1 MLTKEKSIA
10 KEKQSKSKLFKR
22 FGMLHR
28 SPHLVIPIILVNFII
43 SLYFLNQQSM
53 ITFDGTYYIR
63 YFNGDYPWMGPF
75 PFGYPLFI
83 SFFKLFITDEVLAA
97 RLVTAMLGSA
107 LLYPLS
113 QVFMRL
119 FSEKIGLLLA
129 IAAINPV
136 VIRYSTLT
144 FSDLPYLFFLMFS
157 MWMFLEKKLL
167 PAVMLA
173 SVSYLIRPEGLI
185 FAAGY
190 TIIFFIKERDW
201 RVMLYAC
208 SIILSLML
216 VFAVENYSRKGV
228 WSISSKASNIK
239 LYDIK
244 DWRKSE
250 EWKFSG
256 REPTKVE
263 IAQNVLE
270 QYPKRLMV
278 LLNHIK
284 TSSTWPIAI
293 IGLIGLIWRPNVFWL
308 FFVQLLMTPLSGANM
323 SLRYGLPYFYPL
335 LVGCGFF
342 LKSFNKHIDMKL
354 TTAFAAVVG
363 VAFLFNL
370 KYLRQPELTTPDNK
384 FFELKEVGLHLKGKI
399 PEDAVIMDRKPYFA
413 FYSKGS
419 KYVSIPTASINEVIK
434 TSLSDNVDYLVLSER
449 IVKIFRPK
457 LIPLLNIREQNFGPY
472 LTTFYDD
479 TKQRKGYGIRIYK
492 INKDKLPG
500 SSL

>member
-53 ITFDGTYYIR
+53 VTFDGTYYIR

-129 IAAINPV
+129 IAAMNPV

-201 RVMLYAC
+201 RVMLYAS

-250 EWKFSG
+250 ELKFSD
-256 REPTKVE
+256 REPTKTE
-263 IAQNVLE
+263 IAQNVLK

-293 IGLIGLIWRPNVFWL
+293 IGLIGLIRRPNVFWL

-323 SLRYGLPYFYPL
+323 SL
-335 LVGCGFF
+335 
-342 LKSFNKHIDMKL
+342 
-354 TTAFAAVVG
+354 
-363 VAFLFNL
+363 
-370 KYLRQPELTTPDNK
+370 
-384 FFELKEVGLHLKGKI
+384 
-399 PEDAVIMDRKPYFA
+399 
-413 FYSKGS
+413 
-419 KYVSIPTASINEVIK
+419 
-434 TSLSDNVDYLVLSER
+434 
-449 IVKIFRPK
+449 
-457 LIPLLNIREQNFGPY
+457 
-472 LTTFYDD
+472 
-479 TKQRKGYGIRIYK
+479 
-492 INKDKLPG
+492 
-500 SSL
+500 

>member
-53 ITFDGTYYIR
+53 VTFDGTYYIR

-97 RLVTAMLGSA
+97 RLVTAMLGSD
-107 LLYPLS
+107 LLYTLS

-144 FSDLPYLFFLMFS
+144 FSDLPFLFFLMFS
-157 MWMFLEKKLL
+157 MWMFLEKRLL

-201 RVMLYAC
+201 RVMLYAS

-250 EWKFSG
+250 ELKFSD
-256 REPTKVE
+256 REPTKTE
-263 IAQNVLE
+263 IAQNVLK

-293 IGLIGLIWRPNVFWL
+293 IGLIGLIWRLNVSWL
-308 FFVQLLMTPLSGANM
+308 FFVHLLMTPLSGAN
-323 SLRYGLPYFYPL
+323 L
-335 LVGCGFF
+335 
-342 LKSFNKHIDMKL
+342 
-354 TTAFAAVVG
+354 
-363 VAFLFNL
+363 
-370 KYLRQPELTTPDNK
+370 
-384 FFELKEVGLHLKGKI
+384 
-399 PEDAVIMDRKPYFA
+399 
-413 FYSKGS
+413 
-419 KYVSIPTASINEVIK
+419 
-434 TSLSDNVDYLVLSER
+434 
-449 IVKIFRPK
+449 
-457 LIPLLNIREQNFGPY
+457 
-472 LTTFYDD
+472 
-479 TKQRKGYGIRIYK
+479 
-492 INKDKLPG
+492 
-500 SSL
+500 